1 VHFRAASR
9 SGSPTEAFMDTI
21 ELILRAL
28 AETVSLKQAG
38 VAFSII
44 LGALIVRR
52 VIHWTFERLA
62 RQVTS
67 RSRTD
72 LDDLLV
78 EALSRPV
85 GWSAIVV
92 GFYLALNALR
102 PPALIVV
109 AGQKLLALGV
119 SLLLTWL
126 MIRLVNVG
134 TEVLQRWASRTDSVL
149 DDQLV
154 PLVAKAS
161 KVTVGLLATLLVL
174 QNLGYSISGLIAGL
188 GVGGLAVALAAQKT
202 LSDVFGS
209 VMLLV
214 DRPFTVGD
222 WIRSPDGHVEGVV
235 EEIGFRST
243 KIRTFE
249 KTLVYVPNSRLADFI
264 IDNIDRRPIRRVWIT
279 VGVTYQTTGA
289 RMREAVGQIRS
300 MLSNH
305 EGVDQG
311 FYLVRFTDFG
321 SSSLDIMVY
330 YFANTTVWDD
340 YLAVREDVNL
350 RIMGI
355 LENLKMEIAF
365 PTRTVHLESNL
376 ETNTASNAPN
386 MDTDS
391 SGQRV

>member
-1 VHFRAASR
+1 
-9 SGSPTEAFMDTI
+9 MDTI
-21 ELILRAL
+21 EPILRAL
-28 AETVSLKQAG
+28 AETVSFRQAG
-38 VAFSII
+38 LAFSIL
-44 LGALIVRR
+44 LGALVVRR
-52 VIHWTFERLA
+52 IIHGTFERLA
-62 RQVTS
+62 RKVTS

-72 LDDLLV
+72 IDDLLV
-78 EALSRPV
+78 EALSKPV
-85 GWSAIVV
+85 GWSAVVV

-102 PPALIVV
+102 PPAIIV
-109 AGQKLLALGV
+109 AGGQKLLALGV

-126 MIRLVNVG
+126 MIRLVNVV
-134 TEVLQRWASRTDSVL
+134 TKILHRWASRTDSVL

-154 PLVAKAS
+154 PLVAKAA
-161 KVTVGLLATLLVL
+161 KVTVGLLAMLLVL

-202 LSDVFGS
+202 LADVFGS

-222 WIRSPDGHVEGVV
+222 WIRSPDGQVEGVV

-279 VGVTYQTTGA
+279 VGVTYDTTRN
-289 RMREAVGQIRS
+289 RMQAAVEEIRT

-311 FYLVRFTDFG
+311 FYIVRFTDFG

-350 RIMGI
+350 KIMGI
-355 LENLKMEIAF
+355 LENLELEIAF
-365 PTRTVHLESNL
+365 PTRTLHLSTE
-376 ETNTASNAPN
+376 APN
-386 MDTDS
+386 VDTDS
-391 SGQRV
+391 SGQSV